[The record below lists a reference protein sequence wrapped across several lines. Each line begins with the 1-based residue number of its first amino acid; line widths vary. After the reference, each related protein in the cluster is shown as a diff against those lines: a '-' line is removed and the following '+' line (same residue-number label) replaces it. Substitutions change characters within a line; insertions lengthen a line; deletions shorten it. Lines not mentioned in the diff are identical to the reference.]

1 LNPLHAVSLFSGCG
15 GFCEGVRLAG
25 FEVQAAVE
33 FDRYAVETYQHNF
46 PLVPLFHGDVCDFL
60 RDDSPVWQH
69 ERSRFAHLE
78 ETSTDLVFGGP
89 PCQGFSQI
97 GPRAVDD
104 PRNTLYREFIRVL
117 TALRP
122 KVFLMENV
130 PNMLLLAGGRFKN
143 EVLAALSHAG
153 YSNAGVAL
161 VSASDYGV
169 AQLRRRA
176 IFFGV
181 HDGHDLGM
189 DAHDFLVKSL
199 ESERLPTP
207 TVGQVLQ
214 DLPDGV
220 SEDDGPLPYPT
231 GEQATEAGREY
242 RLDCDGRWYSSQSK
256 VAALDKLPP
265 LLYNHHT
272 KRMLDRRRKLIQ
284 GLKPGANGKTLLP
297 GVWSGAR
304 AEKWRRLHP
313 DKPSHTILAQMHR
326 DMSEWVHPSLPRWIT
341 VREAAR
347 LQSFHDGFV
356 FKSSEWQMLKQ
367 VGNAVPPLM
376 ARALA
381 AVAAAAISRL
391 DSGPERTNR
400 SPRARSSKRSRTAD
414 R

>member
-1 LNPLHAVSLFSGCG
+1 MKPLRAVSLFSGCG

-25 FEVQAAVE
+25 FQVGAAVE
-33 FDRYAVETYQHNF
+33 FDRYAVETYGHNF
-46 PLVPLFHGDVCDFL
+46 PEVPLFHGDVCDFL
-60 RDDSPVWQH
+60 SDASLVWH
-69 ERSRFAHLE
+69 KERSRFRHLE
-78 ETSTDLVFGGP
+78 KTQTDLVFGGP

-104 PRNTLYREFIRVL
+104 PRNSLYHEFVRVL
-117 TALRP
+117 TVLRP

-130 PNMLLLAGGRFKN
+130 PNMLLLAGGRFKD
-143 EVLAALSHAG
+143 EALTAFSQAG
-153 YSNAGVAL
+153 YSNVGVVL

-181 HDGHDLGM
+181 HDEHDLGM
-189 DAHDFLVKSL
+189 DAQDFLIKSL
-199 ESERLPTP
+199 ESERIPTP
-207 TVGQVLQ
+207 TVGQVLR
-214 DLPDGV
+214 DLPAEV
-220 SEDDGPLPYPT
+220 SEDDGPLPYPQGGQVT
-231 GEQATEAGREY
+231 KAGKEY
-242 RLDCDGRWYSSQSK
+242 RLDGDGQWYSSEFK
-256 VAALDKLPP
+256 VNALGELPTR
-265 LLYNHHT
+265 LYNHHT
-272 KRMLDRRRKLIQ
+272 KGMLDRRRELIQ
-284 GLKPGANGKTLLP
+284 GLKPGANGKSLLP
-297 GVWSGAR
+297 AVWSGAR

-313 DKPSHTILAQMHR
+313 DRPSHTILAQMHR
-326 DMSEWVHPSLPRWIT
+326 DMSEWVHPWLHRWIT

-381 AVAAAAISRL
+381 AVAAAGICRL
-391 DSGPERTNR
+391 DNS
-400 SPRARSSKRSRTAD
+400 ARKRVKASAPDASQRSRPAV

>member
-1 LNPLHAVSLFSGCG
+1 LHAVSLFSGCG

-25 FEVQAAVE
+25 FEVRAAVE
-33 FDRYAVETYQHNF
+33 FDRYAVETYRHNF
-46 PLVPLFHGDVCDFL
+46 PEVPLFHGDVCDFL
-60 RDDSPVWQH
+60 RDDSSVWQQEQQH
-69 ERSRFAHLE
+69 FLHLG
-78 ETSTDLVFGGP
+78 ETPTDLVFGGP

-104 PRNTLYREFIRVL
+104 PRNILYREFTRVL
-117 TALRP
+117 ATLQP

-130 PNMLLLAGGRFKN
+130 PNMLLLAGGRFKD
-143 EVLAALSHAG
+143 EVLAALSDAG

-181 HDGHDLGM
+181 HDDHDLGM
-189 DAHDFLVKSL
+189 DARDFLVKSL
-199 ESERLPTP
+199 ESERMPTP
-207 TVGQVLQ
+207 TVGQVLR
-214 DLPDGV
+214 DLPAEV
-220 SEDDGPLPYPT
+220 SENDEPLDYPSGRRVT
-231 GEQATEAGREY
+231 KAGREY
-242 RLDCDGRWYSSQSK
+242 RLDRDGQWYSRERK
-256 VAALDKLPP
+256 MAVLGLGGLPRK
-265 LLYNHHT
+265 LYNHHT
-272 KRMLDRRRKLIQ
+272 KRMLARRRELIE
-284 GLKPGANGKTLLP
+284 GLKPGANGKTLEP

-326 DMSEWVHPSLPRWIT
+326 DLSEWVHPWLPRWIT

-381 AVAAAAISRL
+381 AVAASAISRL
-391 DSGPERTNR
+391 DSETESPSRTPAR
-400 SPRARSSKRSRTAD
+400 SPRRSQAAGQ
-414 R
+414 